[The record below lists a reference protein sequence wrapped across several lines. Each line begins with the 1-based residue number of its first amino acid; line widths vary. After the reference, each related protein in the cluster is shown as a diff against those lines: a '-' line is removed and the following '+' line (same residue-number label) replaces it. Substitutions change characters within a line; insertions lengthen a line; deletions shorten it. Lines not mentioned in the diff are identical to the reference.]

1 MSKKL
6 LIFVAGACLVC
17 AGLGRTAKAQE
28 EAYTAMGTTSS
39 DTGGKQVQFNF
50 TITKWATQDEIK
62 QLGAILKD
70 KGQDALLEEL
80 KKMDS
85 GRINQKGDTGNQI
98 AIAEKWQDGS
108 DTVITLIAARRMSM
122 FETKSRGVSTK
133 YPFGFLQVK
142 VNDKGE
148 GSGKLVAAA
157 KIKYDKEKE
166 TYRLDPFGNGAT
178 PVTNVRPLK

>member
-1 MSKKL
+1 MSEKL
-6 LIFVAGACLVC
+6 LIFVTAACLVS
-17 AGLGRTAKAQE
+17 AGLGPMAKAQD
-28 EAYTAMGTTSS
+28 EAYTAMATTSS
-39 DTGGKQVQFNF
+39 DTGGKQVQFDF
-50 TITKWATQDEIK
+50 RITKWATQDEIK

-98 AIAEKWQDGS
+98 AIAEKWSDGT
-108 DTVITLIAARRMSM
+108 DTIITMIAARRMTM
-122 FETKSRGVSTK
+122 FETKSRNRSTD

-142 VNDKGE
+142 VNGKGE

-178 PVTNVRPLK
+178 PVTNVQPLK

>member
-1 MSKKL
+1 MSKKS
-6 LIFVAGACLVC
+6 LIFVAAVCLVF
-17 AGLGRTAKAQE
+17 AGLGRVAKAQD
-28 EAYTAMGTTSS
+28 EAYTAMATTSS

-50 TITKWATQDEIK
+50 RITKWATQDDIK
-62 QLGAILKD
+62 QLGVVLKD
-70 KGQDALLEEL
+70 KGPDALLEEL

-108 DTVITLIAARRMSM
+108 DTIITMIAARRMTM
-122 FETKSRGVSTK
+122 FETKNRGKSMD

-142 VNDKGE
+142 VNAKGE

-157 KIKYDKEKE
+157 KIKYDQEKG

-178 PVTNVRPLK
+178 PVTNVQPLK